1 MIILSTVTNQDL
13 MRQIEKLSSSQNHNL
28 VSIILPPIIVG
39 IVSILS
45 VLISNHFSTKN
56 TQKQLDAQQKM
67 LEKQLTSQQN
77 QMLITMNSNEAMARE
92 QYEKQEQLQN
102 HKFMNEYSFN
112 KLVELNEAV
121 QKYYNEQ
128 IDEDLK
134 TAQAVNF
141 MRLEKEEQKRDSY
154 NKEFQFFLLKLEER
168 RKLLWQIDLFYDFE
182 CRHLANF
189 GSSKIKKL
197 FDDLSECISSKLIEK
212 MELMDVIIDK
222 SDYDFQNID
231 DKIQKIRN
239 DSAKRLKYLYN
250 QIDIELQNI
259 IQNMKK

>member
-112 KLVELNEAV
+112 KLVELSEAV
-121 QKYYNEQ
+121 QNYYNEQ

-134 TAQAVNF
+134 VALAVNL
-141 MRLEKEEQKRDSY
+141 MRLTKKEQKRDIN
-154 NKEFQFFLLKLEER
+154 NKEFQSLLLKLKER
-168 RKLLWQIDLFYDFE
+168 KQLLWQMDLFCDFK
-182 CRHLANF
+182 CRHLTNF
-189 GSSKIKKL
+189 GSPKIKEL
-197 FDDLSECISSKLIEK
+197 FNDLSEYILKHLQSKAKLMEK
-212 MELMDVIIDK
+212 IIYE
-222 SDYDFQNID
+222 SDYDFSNVNEE
-231 DKIQKIRN
+231 IQIIRKE
-239 DSAKRLKYLYN
+239 SAKKLKVLYD
-250 QIDIELQNI
+250 QIDTESQNI
-259 IQNMKK
+259 IQNMKQ